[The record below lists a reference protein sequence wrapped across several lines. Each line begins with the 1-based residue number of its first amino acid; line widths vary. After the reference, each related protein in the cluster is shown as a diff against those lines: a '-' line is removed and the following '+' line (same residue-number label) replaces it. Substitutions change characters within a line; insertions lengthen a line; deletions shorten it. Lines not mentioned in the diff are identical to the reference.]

1 MSIEINL
8 EYSCDSLEE
17 EELWI
22 IFTFSVFMFSKF
34 CTVNTCYFLLG
45 KEGSGWKTTVL
56 QALLRHMCFLPEPSW
71 KITKENEISLNPNGS
86 RKAPSINIIRGCR
99 S

>member
-1 MSIEINL
+1 MSIEINLL

-34 CTVNTCYFLLG
+34 CTVNTLLFTRKRRFWVENNRFAGSFKAHVFFTRTFL
-45 KEGSGWKTTVL
+45 
-56 QALLRHMCFLPEPSW
+56 
-71 KITKENEISLNPNGS
+71 ENYK
-86 RKAPSINIIRGCR
+86 RK
-99 S
+99 